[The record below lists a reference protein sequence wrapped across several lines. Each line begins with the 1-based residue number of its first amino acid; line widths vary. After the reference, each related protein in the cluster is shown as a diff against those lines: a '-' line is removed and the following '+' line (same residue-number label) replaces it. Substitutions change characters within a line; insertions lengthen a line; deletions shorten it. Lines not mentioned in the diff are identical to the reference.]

1 MALDRFVAINSIS
14 NYLYSRF
21 CSISNRERSKLII
34 GLTNEQQTNERT
46 YVRTNEKRKR
56 EEGRKRKYE
65 KTKKNKLEASR
76 NESYRKKIDWL
87 IQYSYSNNFD
97 IYESAFCRPVKE
109 REGERDM
116 TKLTKGTN
124 IHTYISSDILGIVRR
139 NQVTKEPIPSNWFVQ
154 HFNFLNSVRGSKVHP

>member
-1 MALDRFVAINSIS
+1 MGKQIERVVIRVEVTEIKLTMALDRFVAINSIS

-87 IQYSYSNNFD
+87 I
-97 IYESAFCRPVKE
+97 
-109 REGERDM
+109 
-116 TKLTKGTN
+116 
-124 IHTYISSDILGIVRR
+124 
-139 NQVTKEPIPSNWFVQ
+139 
-154 HFNFLNSVRGSKVHP
+154 